1 MTATSQT
8 TAPRKMIDVGRTVVR
23 ACEFAIQIGGL
34 MAAYGWYVEDAGW
47 MSLGAAVAG
56 GSFLAG
62 LAFIALFLVV
72 IAAIWILG
80 SVALSAQERGF
91 LGRKGRPDTGSSVPR
106 VARDALLD
114 RKDRPD
120 TGSPVR
126 RP

>member
-1 MTATSQT
+1 MSVLSQT
-8 TAPRKMIDVGRTVVR
+8 TASRKPIDVGRTVAR

-34 MAAYGWYVEDAGW
+34 MAAYGWYVEDDGW
-47 MSLGAAVAG
+47 LSLGAAVAG

-62 LAFIALFLVV
+62 LAFIALFLVA
-72 IAAIWILG
+72 IAATWILG
-80 SVALSAQERGF
+80 SAVLSAQQRGI

-106 VARDALLD
+106 VARDALLA

>member
-1 MTATSQT
+1 MNAQPHTP
-8 TAPRKMIDVGRTVVR
+8 APRKLVDVGRTVVR
-23 ACEFAIQIGGL
+23 ACEFAIQTGGL

-62 LAFIALFLVV
+62 LTFIALFLVA
-72 IAAIWILG
+72 IAATWILG
-80 SVALSAQERGF
+80 SVALSAQERGL

-106 VARDALLD
+106 VARDALLGQ
-114 RKDRPD
+114 KDRPD